1 MNTALMS
8 AGRSAQPS
16 LLHSSRSLTDREDQ
30 LSLGILNFFF
40 LFFFFL
46 GKRGITSD
54 VHKDVI
60 RSRQQTERERASG
73 SWCFFSPVDHLVRE
87 KGTGKIIIMTII
99 ITFNSLFSLTVCL
112 LAVAGCFSYLS
123 SPSVC

>member
-40 LFFFFL
+40 SSSSFWENAALHQMRTKMSFA
-46 GKRGITSD
+46 RA
-54 VHKDVI
+54 
-60 RSRQQTERERASG
+60 SRQTERERVARG
-73 SWCFFSPVDHLVRE
+73 VFFPPLIISSVKKALE
-87 KGTGKIIIMTII
+87 K
-99 ITFNSLFSLTVCL
+99 
-112 LAVAGCFSYLS
+112 
-123 SPSVC
+123 